1 MNNDFKRKE
10 FYKQLN
16 NFLVSLDKDYLKNYD
31 ISYKWNIPKDE
42 NYNYDISYKWDTSND
57 KIYDS
62 IITKVIF
69 IVNGTFDFEKEN
81 TYEMTFIY
89 DRELLC
95 YINYGDMSIPIDIN
109 DEKEITNFFI
119 EMFLFNKIEFKEED
133 KK

>member
-1 MNNDFKRKE
+1 MNKDFKRKE
-10 FYKQLN
+10 FYKQLDD
-16 NFLVSLDKDYLKNYD
+16 FLVSLDEYYL
-31 ISYKWNIPKDE
+31 E
-42 NYNYDISYKWDTSND
+42 NYNIHYKWDTSND

-62 IITKVIF
+62 IVTKVIF
-69 IVNGTFDFEKEN
+69 IVDSVLDFEKEN
-81 TYEMTFIY
+81 TYEMSFIY
-89 DRELLC
+89 DQELLC